1 LAINN
6 RNTLLLPDIIDG
18 RPVSRGV
25 APSPIGDI
33 LVSER
38 EGAIVAVSWAAAAG
52 SARDRGPA
60 SPLVAEALAQLGAYF
75 AGASMEFDLPLN
87 PGGSEFQNAVWRAMR
102 DIPAGAVRT
111 YGELARAIGSS
122 ARAVGG
128 ACGANPI
135 PIIIPCHRV
144 VAAQGLGGYSGAGG
158 VETKRTLLTHE
169 GALAK
174 FSGLANH
181 RTRV

>member
-1 LAINN
+1 MAINN

-25 APSPIGDI
+25 ASSPIGDI

-38 EGAIVAVSWAAAAG
+38 EGAIVAVTWAAAG

-102 DIPAGAVRT
+102 DIPVGTVRT
-111 YGELARAIGSS
+111 YGGLAGAIGSS

-128 ACGANPI
+128 ACGVNPI

-144 VAAQGLGGYSGAGG
+144 VAAHGLGGYSGAGG
-158 VETKRTLLTHE
+158 VETKRALLTHE
-169 GALAK
+169 GALPE